1 MGGGDGSVSGG
12 DRGASLAPFR
22 FTRLEIPDVVVV
34 ERSTFSD
41 DRGFFAETYRAT
53 AFASFGLPQ
62 AFSQDAH
69 SRSRQG
75 VLRGLHYQRSPMAQ
89 GKFVWVATGRILDV
103 AVDLRRSAATFGR
116 WVSLELAADNRLG
129 LYIPPGFAHGFY
141 TLSDLA
147 DVMYKLTQEYS
158 PSHEGG
164 IVWNDPDIGIVS
176 PVTHPT
182 VSARDAAFPRLR
194 DADPAF

>member
-1 MGGGDGSVSGG
+1 MGAGSCGDS
-12 DRGASLAPFR
+12 PC
-22 FTRLEIPDVVVV
+22 
-34 ERSTFSD
+34 RS
-41 DRGFFAETYRAT
+41 FFFFQAEDGIRDKLVTGVQTCA
-53 AFASFGLPQ
+53 LP
-62 AFSQDAH
+62 
-69 SRSRQG
+69 
-75 VLRGLHYQRSPMAQ
+75 
-89 GKFVWVATGRILDV
+89 IL

-164 IVWNDPDIGIVS
+164 IVWNDPDVGIVW
-176 PVTHPT
+176 PGTHPT
-182 VSARDAAFPRLR
+182 ISGRDAAFPRLR

>member
-1 MGGGDGSVSGG
+1 
-12 DRGASLAPFR
+12 
-22 FTRLEIPDVVVV
+22 VVVV

-41 DRGFFAETYRAT
+41 DRGFFAETYRA
-53 AFASFGLPQ
+53 APFASFGLPQ
-62 AFSQDAH
+62 AFRQDAH
-69 SRSRQG
+69 SRSRKG

-89 GKFVWVATGRILDV
+89 GKLVWVATGRILDV

-116 WVSLELAADNRLG
+116 WVSLELTADNRLG

-147 DVMYKLTQEYS
+147 DVMYKLTEEHS
-158 PSHEGG
+158 PSHEAG
-164 IVWNDPDIGIVS
+164 IVWNDPDLAIVW
-176 PVTHPT
+176 PVTQPT

-194 DADPAF
+194 DADPDV